1 MEPAAPSGAFLD
13 ELRKDVQDCRACPL
27 WQPATQAVFGEGPE
41 GARAMLVGEA
51 PGDREDL
58 EGHPF
63 VGPAGKE
70 LDRALDEAG
79 LPRDTVYVTNAVKHF
94 KFEER
99 GKRRIHQRPS
109 RSEVKAC
116 WPWLEAEIARV
127 EPAGVLALGATAA
140 TQLFGSGVRV
150 TQDHGRPLPLEFAPL
165 GMVTIHPSAII
176 RARDGGERGQM
187 RAGFARDIARF
198 AEALREL

>member
-1 MEPAAPSGAFLD
+1 
-13 ELRKDVQDCRACPL
+13 
-27 WQPATQAVFGEGPE
+27 
-41 GARAMLVGEA
+41 MLVGEA

-63 VGPAGKE
+63 VGPAGRE

-79 LPRDTVYVTNAVKHF
+79 LPRAAIYVTNAVKHF

-140 TQLFGSGVRV
+140 TQLFGAGVRV
-150 TQDHGRPLPLEFAPL
+150 TKDRGRPLPFDYALV
-165 GMVTIHPSAII
+165 GMVTIHPSAIV
-176 RARDGGERGQM
+176 RARGGDERDRM
-187 RAGFARDIARF
+187 RTDFTRDIESF
-198 AEALREL
+198 AGALREL